1 MCFKRGHRDFIIGS
15 AAPAV
20 KGRNFSRQKQR
31 PPFFRKSAAFRFSL
45 IFSQSR
51 PAAPVPAPCA
61 AFDPLLLAFHM
72 GPGPGEALVLSAPFD
87 QRIERERQPEQIQ
100 QHVERAGKAHQC
112 VQRADERHDQAR
124 LQEEQAVLAAVF
136 REILRLDRLTALI
149 SPHTG
154 ILHHRVAVKDHHQ
167 AAGKLESKKHITPRR
182 FSGGLSRRTPRT
194 GASWRAGS
202 PALQVVAGGLGAADE
217 A

>member
-1 MCFKRGHRDFIIGS
+1 MCFKRGHRGFIIGS

-31 PPFFRKSAAFRFSL
+31 PPFFRESAAFWFSL
-45 IFSQSR
+45 IFLR
-51 PAAPVPAPCA
+51 AALLLLFLLPAQL
-61 AFDPLLLAFHM
+61 FDPLLLAFHM
-72 GPGPGEALVLSAPFD
+72 GPGPGEALVLAAPSD

-100 QHVERAGKAHQC
+100 QDVERAGKAHQC

-149 SPHTG
+149 SPHAG

-182 FSGGLSRRTPRT
+182 FSGRLSRRSPRT

-202 PALQVVAGGLGAADE
+202 PALQSSRGGSRRGG
-217 A
+217 

>member
-1 MCFKRGHRDFIIGS
+1 MCFKRGHRGFIIGS

-31 PPFFRKSAAFRFSL
+31 PPFFRESAAFRFSL
-45 IFSQSR
+45 IFLR
-51 PAAPVPAPCA
+51 AALLLLFLLPAQL
-61 AFDPLLLAFHM
+61 FDPLLLAFHM
-72 GPGPGEALVLSAPFD
+72 GPGPGEALVLAAPFD

-100 QHVERAGKAHQC
+100 QDVERAGKAHQC
-112 VQRADERHDQAR
+112 VQRADECHDQAS

-136 REILRLDRLTALI
+136 REILRLDCLTALV

-167 AAGKLESKKHITPRR
+167 AAGKLESKNISH
-182 FSGGLSRRTPRT
+182 L
-194 GASWRAGS
+194 AGFQGDS
-202 PALQVVAGGLGAADE
+202 IVVALEQGFMAGRKSSVAK
-217 A
+217 